1 MASAHL
7 SIPHPDLTAQCPIDG
22 LVYPFLADSTMA
34 CCPHCALQEGK
45 VQNKKHGLCQCTLLS
60 HISKWAST
68 RLRLSAGLGQ
78 PLVSFQG
85 EFVITSP
92 QILMFMHAQVCE
104 VFWYLYITYA
114 ILPYAL
120 FSSRNLHHPV

>member
-1 MASAHL
+1 MDSAYP
-7 SIPHPDLTAQCPIDG
+7 SIAHPDFTAQRPIDG
-22 LVYPFLADSTMA
+22 LMCPLLADSTMA

-45 VQNKKHGLCQCTLLS
+45 VQNEKHGLCKCALLS

-85 EFVITSP
+85 EFVVTSP
-92 QILMFMHAQVCE
+92 QILMFMHAQVCD

-120 FSSRNLHHPV
+120 LSSRNLHHPV